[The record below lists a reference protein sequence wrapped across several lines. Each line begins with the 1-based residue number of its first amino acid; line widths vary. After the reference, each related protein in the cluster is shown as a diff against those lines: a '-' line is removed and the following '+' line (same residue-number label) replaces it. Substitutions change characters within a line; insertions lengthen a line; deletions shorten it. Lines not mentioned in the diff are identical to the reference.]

1 MRYLMLRISSV
12 LALVVTPAFAGT
24 IVGRANLVSDFPRQ
38 EYNMLVKNHGDLS
51 LQMLLAMSERKE
63 DVRGVAMSGHSGH
76 KPKGAGMAMEHCHLC
91 TKTASAYVVS
101 PDGGVA
107 NAIISVLQIK
117 DAKTAVRKFVSEQRV
132 GKFVPHVMAVP
143 VGTRVEFFN
152 RDPVGHNLHSRSR
165 AARFNKM
172 LAERDSK
179 ITVTFKR
186 QGLVRINCDLHDH
199 MQMFILVTPNP
210 YNAVSAPDGTFRIS
224 GVPAGRHKVQMWHEK
239 FGTLTADVE
248 VPRDGEVEVNFEV
261 KLTPEQAAE
270 IKKYAAVAPMI

>member
-1 MRYLMLRISSV
+1 MRYRMSWISSV
-12 LALVVTPAFAGT
+12 LLLVATPALAGT
-24 IVGRANLVSDFPRQ
+24 ILGRVNLVGDFPRQ
-38 EYNMLVKNHGDLS
+38 DYDRLVKNHRDLS
-51 LQMLLAMSERKE
+51 LQMLLAMSKRNEGGG
-63 DVRGVAMSGHSGH
+63 DMAMSDHSGH
-76 KPKGAGMAMEHCHLC
+76 KRDGGGMAMEHCHNC
-91 TKTASAYVVS
+91 TMTASAYVVS

-107 NAIISVLQIK
+107 NAIISLPQIK
-117 DAKTAVRKFVSEQRV
+117 GAKTAVRKFVSEQRV

-270 IKKYAAVAPMI
+270 IKKYSAVTPMI